1 MPQQTVTTDDFGVM
15 TFNSLAD
22 CYEADVDM
30 PQGQPKRIS
39 IAAEEFEVGLKRM
52 SAFLSW
58 LTRNY
63 QSFRLLLEFEIQNHD
78 LVWDDVWDS
87 ILGKDWVH
95 ADEGFLVEYLSF
107 EFVDFRRGRIR
118 LWIDTSGLHT
128 DHVVRAI
135 VDEAMNIEDCELV

>member
-1 MPQQTVTTDDFGVM
+1 M
-15 TFNSLAD
+15 
-22 CYEADVDM
+22 
-30 PQGQPKRIS
+30 
-39 IAAEEFEVGLKRM
+39 
-52 SAFLSW
+52 
-58 LTRNY
+58 
-63 QSFRLLLEFEIQNHD
+63 EFEIQNHD